1 MRVERKMRKI
11 KKILMIGIAVALTFS
26 GISIEADD
34 CNPTVQLPSG
44 YVTMLAELGA
54 SIYFKIY
61 LSDVPSGFDITDG
74 EYTGW
79 CCQRGVFM
87 STGVNHTVA
96 LYSSYDTNMPD
107 SFKDENWSKVNYI
120 LNHKQDYNL
129 DKTHLQS
136 VIWYYTHVNYKL
148 PSDTASDAD
157 VQRLISNVD
166 ENGSDFCPE
175 PGDVI
180 AILVSCDT
188 SVQRTFLEL
197 YLPEPGENGNGSI
210 PDEGNVSNHAPTADA
225 FPGEPYQGF
234 VNSEMIFDGS
244 QSYDMDGDIVSWYW
258 DFGDGTNKTGE
269 TVTYIYSS
277 PGSYKVILTV
287 TDDDGAM
294 DSYSTVASIIEPGSP
309 PTNPIV
315 NGTKI
320 GHKNT
325 EYLYT
330 AVSTDFDNHTIR
342 YVFDWDDGA
351 NITMTSFFENGTIG
365 NATHNWTEA
374 GVYLVKVY
382 AEDELKFSSNTTEI
396 MVLIDVDI
404 EFIDDEIKGYLIDY
418 EKDEIYNVFYNNET
432 GEKTGV
438 EQQEN
443 GTYLIDIDEDG
454 KWDYTYNSETNTLS
468 KYVQEKDETND
479 DSIWYALGVGV
490 ILAIILLIIISLAKK
505 KGKKPGYGY
514 VPNKYSKKQ
523 RKR

>member
-1 MRVERKMRKI
+1 MFSI
-11 KKILMIGIAVALTFS
+11 TAALIFS
-26 GISIEADD
+26 GIIVEADD
-34 CNPTVQLPSG
+34 CNPTVRLPSG
-44 YVTMLAELGA
+44 YVTMLAELGT
-54 SIYFKIY
+54 SIYFKMY
-61 LSDVPSGFDITDG
+61 LSDVPSGFDIADG
-74 EYTGW
+74 EYQGW
-79 CCQRGVFM
+79 CCQRSVVM
-87 STGVNHTVA
+87 SRGVNHTVA
-96 LYSSYDTNMPD
+96 LYSSYDPNMPD
-107 SFKDENWSKVNYI
+107 SFKDENWSKINYI

-129 DKTHLQS
+129 DKTHLQR

-197 YLPEPGENGNGSI
+197 SLPEPEENGNGDI
-210 PDEGNVSNHAPTADA
+210 PYEGNISNHTPTADA

-234 VNSEMIFDGS
+234 VNSEIIFDGS

-287 TDDDGAM
+287 TDDDGAT
-294 DSYSTVASIIEPGSP
+294 DSYGTVAKIIQSDNP
-309 PTNPIV
+309 PTDPIV

-325 EYLYT
+325 EYRYT
-330 AVSTDFDNHTIR
+330 AVSTDFDNNTIR
-342 YVFDWDDGA
+342 YIFDWEDGA

-365 NATHNWTEA
+365 NATHNWTEV
-374 GVYLVKVY
+374 GVYIVKVS
-382 AEDELKFSSNTTEI
+382 AEDETNVTSNTTEI

-418 EKDEIYNVFYNNET
+418 EKDGIYTVFYNNET
-432 GEKTGV
+432 GEKIGV

-454 KWDYTYNSETNTLS
+454 EWDYTYDSEMDTLS
-468 KYVQEKDETND
+468 KRIQEVEETNND
-479 DSIWYALGVGV
+479 LVWYALGLGM
-490 ILAIILLIIISLAKK
+490 ILAIILLIIISQVKK
-505 KGKKPGYGY
+505 KE
-514 VPNKYSKKQ
+514 KKQ
-523 RKR
+523 SHSYIPEKYRKKRRKR